1 MKKVVV
7 INSTP
12 RVNGNSEVL
21 AKEFARGAMDAG
33 HEVEIINLREH
44 NLNYC
49 IGCYACHSTGKCFH
63 KDKMPQSSRSV
74 KSTFAPRLPLHPP
87 TIRSMPSSLWSMSL
101 PKERFTEVL

>member
-1 MKKVVV
+1 MKKVLV

-21 AKEFARGAMDAG
+21 AKEFARGAVDAG

-49 IGCYACHSTGKCFH
+49 VGCYACHQTGKCFY
-63 KDKMPQSSRSV
+63 KDKMNDFIELLKGADV
-74 KSTFAPRLPLHPP
+74 ILFATPVYFY
-87 TIRSMPSSLWSMSL
+87 SMSG
-101 PKERFTEVL
+101 

>member
-1 MKKVVV
+1 MFLPNTTVAEKQQFELVFVANEYTIITLGEKQMKKVLV

-21 AKEFARGAMDAG
+21 AKEFARGAVDAG

-49 IGCYACHSTGKCFH
+49 IGCYA
-63 KDKMPQSSRSV
+63 
-74 KSTFAPRLPLHPP
+74 
-87 TIRSMPSSLWSMSL
+87 
-101 PKERFTEVL
+101 